1 MECKACVQRIH
12 TPDHL
17 IGIYP
22 EWNVK
27 YNKTP
32 VNKKPLQLEYI
43 QNGM

>member
-1 MECKACVQRIH
+1 MYREWAFDFEKE
-12 TPDHL
+12 